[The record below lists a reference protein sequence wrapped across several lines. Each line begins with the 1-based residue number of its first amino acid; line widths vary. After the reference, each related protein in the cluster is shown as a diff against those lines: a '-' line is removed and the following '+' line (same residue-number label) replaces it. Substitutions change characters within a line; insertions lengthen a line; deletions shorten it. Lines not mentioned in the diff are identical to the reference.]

1 MNLTDE
7 IELVKKELLEL
18 IVEHLQQNK
27 LQAPEAQQLARDF
40 LAVLPIKDQ
49 ADLLNKLKD
58 LGQKYKEANEVYL
71 DELEKVTDEKR
82 DLALNSMRDSIKQ
95 GQIDQAIQ
103 TAKTLTSNPP
113 QG

>member
-1 MNLTDE
+1 MNLAE
-7 IELVKKELLEL
+7 EVELVKKELLEL
-18 IVEHLQQNK
+18 IVEHLKTNK
-27 LQAPEAQQLARDF
+27 IHAPEAQQLARDF

-49 ADLLNKLKD
+49 TDLLNKLKG

-71 DELEKVTDEKR
+71 DELEKATDEKR

-103 TAKTLTSNPP
+103 TAKSLTSNPT
-113 QG
+113 QA

>member
-7 IELVKKELLEL
+7 IESVKKELLEL
-18 IVEHLQQNK
+18 IVDHLQQNK

-71 DELEKVTDEKR
+71 EELEKVTDEKR
-82 DLALNSMRDSIKQ
+82 DIALNSMRDSIKQ
-95 GQIDQAIQ
+95 GQIDQAIE
-103 TAKTLTSNPP
+103 TAKTLTSSSP
-113 QG
+113 QA

>member
-49 ADLLNKLKD
+49 ADLLNKLKG

-71 DELEKVTDEKR
+71 EELEKVTDEKR

-103 TAKTLTSNPP
+103 TAKTLTSNPS